1 MGTILNNLAFVYY
14 CASMFLDYMKTLIVE
29 LYDPSQLRRCI
40 DDIHVPAPLTDQ
52 YQEHDKKED
61 VTGYL
66 MRFNLILLIKVHK
79 NFRFIIYPCVLTN
92 FTYKPT
98 LFF

>member
-1 MGTILNNLAFVYY
+1 
-14 CASMFLDYMKTLIVE
+14 MFLDYMKTLIAE

-52 YQEHDKKED
+52 YQKQDKKEA

-66 MRFNLILLIKVHK
+66 MRFN
-79 NFRFIIYPCVLTN
+79 
-92 FTYKPT
+92 
-98 LFF
+98 